1 MVIRETMHLLKYVRI
16 WIDDEIDVITE
27 GIFGFMGKI

>member
-1 MVIRETMHLLKYVRI
+1 MVIRETMRLLKYVRI

-27 GIFGFMGKI
+27 GLLGFVSKI